1 MNDTS
6 FKMKFKMSIISNTLG
21 QAISRMKT
29 RERESQAISRLN

>member
-6 FKMKFKMSIISNTLG
+6 FKMKFEMSIITNTSG

-29 RERESQAISRLN
+29 KEKRKPSHLKT